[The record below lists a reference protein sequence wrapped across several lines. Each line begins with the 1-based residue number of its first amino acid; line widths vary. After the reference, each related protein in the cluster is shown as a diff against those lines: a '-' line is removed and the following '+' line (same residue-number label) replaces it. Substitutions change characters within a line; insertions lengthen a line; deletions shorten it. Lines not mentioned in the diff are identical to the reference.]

1 MDIQGLVVHM
11 SGLHGEEEF
20 HKERLKAFCRRCGN
34 PFDQIQMK
42 DIFLNLLQS
51 LRRKSFKLTTW
62 TLLVIMNILIHHF
75 CVVAVLQKFKDLK
88 KVRTEISPSFLE
100 IKVNILFL
108 KHTVKTF

>member
-1 MDIQGLVVHM
+1 M
-11 SGLHGEEEF
+11 SGLLGEEEF
-20 HKERLKAFCRRCGN
+20 HKERQRHFAEDVEIPLIK
-34 PFDQIQMK
+34 IQMK

-62 TLLVIMNILIHHF
+62 TLLVIINILIHHF

-88 KVRTEISPSFLE
+88 RVRTEISPSFLE